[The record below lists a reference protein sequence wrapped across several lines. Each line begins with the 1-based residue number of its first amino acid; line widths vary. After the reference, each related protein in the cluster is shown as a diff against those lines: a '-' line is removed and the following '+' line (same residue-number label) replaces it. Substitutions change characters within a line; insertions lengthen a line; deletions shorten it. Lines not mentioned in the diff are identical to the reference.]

1 MIKRTVQVMI
11 AVALTAMG
19 LVVAGAPADATVT
32 KYKKCADL
40 NAVYPH
46 GVGLKGAKDKVRAGT
61 KPVTTF
67 TVNAAVYTA
76 NKPKLDRDKDGIACE
91 KK

>member
-1 MIKRTVQVMI
+1 MIKRTVHLMI
-11 AVALTAMG
+11 VVALTATS
-19 LVVAGAPADATVT
+19 LATASAPASATVA

-46 GVGLKGAKDKVRAGT
+46 GVGLKDAKDKVRAGT
-61 KPVTTF
+61 EPVTTF
-67 TVNAAVYTA
+67 KINAAVY
-76 NKPKLDRDKDGIACE
+76 NKNKLKLDRDKDGIACE